1 MTTPTGKPAAASA
14 TGISETATAG
24 TGSAS
29 VTGTSETGASLT
41 DAAGA
46 TAAGTS
52 ETGAAGAT
60 ATGASLTGAGLSD
73 TAASYRRRIARRR
86 RRAAAFRALCLG
98 AVGIALLM
106 LIALLYSV
114 ITEAWGWFNLDGAS
128 ILRLLTDA
136 PSSKAV
142 QSGLFPAIV
151 GTLWV
156 MAICAVIAFTIGVST
171 AIYMEEY
178 AARNR
183 LNELIQT
190 NIQNLAAVPSI
201 VYGILGLSIFVTLFA
216 LGKSTLAAGLT
227 LALLIMPVVI
237 VASQEAI
244 RAVPSSIREGGYALG
259 ATRWQVVRR
268 LVLPQAMPG
277 ILTGIIL
284 AVSRAMGEAAPLVI
298 MGALSF
304 VPFAPS
310 SPLDRFTVLPI
321 QIYVWI
327 SKPQEEFHQLAAAGI
342 IVLLAILLGMNA
354 FAILLRNRLQ
364 NRHRG

>member
-1 MTTPTGKPAAASA
+1 MAMPMLMPTPP
-14 TGISETATAG
+14 E
-24 TGSAS
+24 
-29 VTGTSETGASLT
+29 
-41 DAAGA
+41 
-46 TAAGTS
+46 
-52 ETGAAGAT
+52 
-60 ATGASLTGAGLSD
+60 
-73 TAASYRRRIARRR
+73 YRRRMRRR
-86 RRAAAFRALCLG
+86 RRGAAVFQGLCLA
-98 AVGIALLM
+98 AVGLALAM
-106 LIALLYSV
+106 LAALLYSV
-114 ITEAWGWFNLDGAS
+114 LTEAWAWFNLDGAS
-128 ILRLLTDA
+128 IRTLLTDA

-156 MAICAVIAFTIGVST
+156 MVICAFISFTVGVST

-183 LNELIQT
+183 FNELIQT

-201 VYGILGLSIFVTLFA
+201 VYGILGLSIFVALFA

-237 VASQEAI
+237 VSSQEAI

-259 ATRWQVVRR
+259 ATRWQVVWR
-268 LVLPQAMPG
+268 LTLPQAMPG

-304 VPFAPS
+304 VPFAPT

-342 IVLLAILLGMNA
+342 VALLVILLSMNA

-364 NRHRG
+364 SRRQG

>member
-1 MTTPTGKPAAASA
+1 MARQTLSA
-14 TGISETATAG
+14 YQRR
-24 TGSAS
+24 
-29 VTGTSETGASLT
+29 LT
-41 DAAGA
+41 
-46 TAAGTS
+46 
-52 ETGAAGAT
+52 
-60 ATGASLTGAGLSD
+60 
-73 TAASYRRRIARRR
+73 RRR
-86 RRAAAFRALCLG
+86 RG
-98 AVGIALLM
+98 ARIFQAVCVVAIGLVLALLA
-106 LIALLYSV
+106 ALLYG
-114 ITEAWGWFNLDGAS
+114 IATEAWGWINLEGAS
-128 ILRLLTDA
+128 IKTLLSDA

-142 QSGLFPAIV
+142 SSGLFPAIV

-156 MAICAVIAFTIGVST
+156 MAICIFISFTVGVST
-171 AIYMEEY
+171 AIYLEEY
-178 AARNR
+178 AAKTR

-201 VYGILGLSIFVTLFA
+201 VYGILGLSVFVALFA

-237 VASQEAI
+237 VSSEEAI
-244 RAVPSSIREGGYALG
+244 RAVPSSIREGGFALG
-259 ATRWQVVRR
+259 ATRWQVVWR
-268 LVLPQAMPG
+268 LVLPQALPG

-304 VPFAPS
+304 VPFAPT

-327 SKPQEEFHQLAAAGI
+327 SKPQAEFHQLAAAGI
-342 IVLLAILLGMNA
+342 IVLLALLLGLNA
-354 FAILLRNRLQ
+354 FAILLRNHLQ

>member
-1 MTTPTGKPAAASA
+1 MAMPMLMPTPP
-14 TGISETATAG
+14 E
-24 TGSAS
+24 
-29 VTGTSETGASLT
+29 
-41 DAAGA
+41 
-46 TAAGTS
+46 
-52 ETGAAGAT
+52 
-60 ATGASLTGAGLSD
+60 
-73 TAASYRRRIARRR
+73 YRRRMRRR
-86 RRAAAFRALCLG
+86 QRGAAVFQGLCLA
-98 AVGIALLM
+98 AVGLALAM
-106 LIALLYSV
+106 LAALLYSV
-114 ITEAWGWFNLDGAS
+114 LTEAWAWFNLDGAS
-128 ILRLLTDA
+128 ISTLLTDA

-156 MAICAVIAFTIGVST
+156 MVICAFISFTVGVST

-183 LNELIQT
+183 FNELIQT

-201 VYGILGLSIFVTLFA
+201 VYGILGLSIFVALFA

-237 VASQEAI
+237 VSSQEAI

-259 ATRWQVVRR
+259 ATRWQVVWR
-268 LVLPQAMPG
+268 LTLPQAMPG

-304 VPFAPS
+304 VPFAPT

-342 IVLLAILLGMNA
+342 VALLVILLSMNA

-364 NRHRG
+364 SRRQG

>member
-1 MTTPTGKPAAASA
+1 MATAMETSATETAQAETAAPGAATPGGATPGAAAG
-14 TGISETATAG
+14 GILAD
-24 TGSAS
+24 
-29 VTGTSETGASLT
+29 GAR
-41 DAAGA
+41 
-46 TAAGTS
+46 
-52 ETGAAGAT
+52 
-60 ATGASLTGAGLSD
+60 
-73 TAASYRRRIARRR
+73 YRGRMARRR
-86 RRAAAFRALCLG
+86 RRAAVFRAVCVG
-98 AVGIALLM
+98 AVGVALAM
-106 LIALLYSV
+106 LAALLYSV
-114 ITEAWGWFNLDGAS
+114 VTQAWGWFNLEGAS
-128 ILRLLTDA
+128 VVGLLTEA

-156 MAICAVIAFTIGVST
+156 MAICAVIAFTVGVAT

-183 LNELIQT
+183 FNELIQI

-237 VASQEAI
+237 VSAQEAI

-304 VPFAPS
+304 VPFAPT

-342 IVLLAILLGMNA
+342 VVLLVILLGMNA

>member
-1 MTTPTGKPAAASA
+1 MAS
-14 TGISETATAG
+14 GM
-24 TGSAS
+24 
-29 VTGTSETGASLT
+29 
-41 DAAGA
+41 DHNY
-46 TAAGTS
+46 
-52 ETGAAGAT
+52 
-60 ATGASLTGAGLSD
+60 D
-73 TAASYRRRIARRR
+73 RRLARRR
-86 RRAAAFRALCLG
+86 RNATVFYVVCVG
-98 AVGIALLM
+98 AVVVAMVM

-114 ITEAWGWFNLDGAS
+114 LSEALAWLNLDGTS
-128 ILRLLTDA
+128 IKTLLTDI

-142 QSGLFPAIV
+142 NSGLWPAIV

-156 MAICAVIAFTIGVST
+156 MGICVFVSFTVGVSA
-171 AIYMEEY
+171 AIYLEEY
-178 AARNR
+178 AGNGRFAQ
-183 LNELIQT
+183 LIQT

-201 VYGILGLSIFVTLFA
+201 VYGILGLSIFVAFFVLVA
-216 LGKSTLAAGLT
+216 PGSDGKNVTAAGLT

-237 VASQEAI
+237 VSSEEAI

-259 ATRWQVVRR
+259 GTRWQVIWR

-304 VPFAPS
+304 VPFAPA

-327 SKPQEEFHQLAAAGI
+327 SKPQEEFHHLAAAGI
-342 IVLLAILLGMNA
+342 IVLLIMLLGMNA

-364 NRHRG
+364 KNLRG

>member
-1 MTTPTGKPAAASA
+1 MAMPMLMPTPP
-14 TGISETATAG
+14 E
-24 TGSAS
+24 
-29 VTGTSETGASLT
+29 
-41 DAAGA
+41 
-46 TAAGTS
+46 
-52 ETGAAGAT
+52 
-60 ATGASLTGAGLSD
+60 
-73 TAASYRRRIARRR
+73 YRRRMRRR
-86 RRAAAFRALCLG
+86 RRGAAVFQGLCLA
-98 AVGIALLM
+98 AVGLALAM
-106 LIALLYSV
+106 LAALLYSV
-114 ITEAWGWFNLDGAS
+114 LTEAWAWFNLDGAS
-128 ILRLLTDA
+128 ISTLLTDA

-156 MAICAVIAFTIGVST
+156 MVICAFISFTVGVST

-183 LNELIQT
+183 FNELIQT

-201 VYGILGLSIFVTLFA
+201 VYGILGLSIFVALFA

-237 VASQEAI
+237 VSSQEAI

-259 ATRWQVVRR
+259 ATRWQVVWR
-268 LVLPQAMPG
+268 LTLPQAMPG

-304 VPFAPS
+304 VPFAPT

-342 IVLLAILLGMNA
+342 VALLVILLSMNA

-364 NRHRG
+364 SRRQG

>member
-1 MTTPTGKPAAASA
+1 MAMPMLMPTPP
-14 TGISETATAG
+14 E
-24 TGSAS
+24 
-29 VTGTSETGASLT
+29 
-41 DAAGA
+41 
-46 TAAGTS
+46 
-52 ETGAAGAT
+52 
-60 ATGASLTGAGLSD
+60 
-73 TAASYRRRIARRR
+73 YRRRMRRR
-86 RRAAAFRALCLG
+86 RRGAAVFQGLCLA
-98 AVGIALLM
+98 AVGLALAM
-106 LIALLYSV
+106 LAALLYSV
-114 ITEAWGWFNLDGAS
+114 LTEAWAWFNLEGAS
-128 ILRLLTDA
+128 ISTLLTDA

-156 MAICAVIAFTIGVST
+156 MVICAFISFTVGVST

-183 LNELIQT
+183 FNELIQT

-201 VYGILGLSIFVTLFA
+201 VYGILGLSIFVALFA

-237 VASQEAI
+237 VSSQEAI
-244 RAVPSSIREGGYALG
+244 KAVPSSIREGGYALG
-259 ATRWQVVRR
+259 ATRWQVVWR
-268 LVLPQAMPG
+268 LTLPQAMPG

-304 VPFAPS
+304 VPFAPT

-342 IVLLAILLGMNA
+342 VALLVILLSMNA

-364 NRHRG
+364 SRRQG